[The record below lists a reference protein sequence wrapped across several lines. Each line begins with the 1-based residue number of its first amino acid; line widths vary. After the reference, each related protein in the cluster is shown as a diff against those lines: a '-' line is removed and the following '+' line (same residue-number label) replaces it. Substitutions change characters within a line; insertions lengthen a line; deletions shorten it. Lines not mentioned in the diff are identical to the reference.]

1 MKFLKTFDEKCKG
14 CMACVATCSTLFFK
28 EDDPEK
34 SRISVEKTGPGRFHL
49 TACNQCGICVSEC
62 PVKALSTNKAGV
74 ILLNAKLCIG
84 CLACV
89 AICPTGAM
97 KHYQGALSPFKCIA
111 CGACVEKCPENA
123 LMIVEEEK

>member
-1 MKFLKTFDEKCKG
+1 MKFLKTIDEKCKG
-14 CMACVATCSTLFFK
+14 CLICEATCSALFFK
-28 EDDPEK
+28 ENSTEK
-34 SRISVEKTGPGRFHL
+34 SRISVSKSENGTFHI

-62 PVKALSTNKAGV
+62 PVKALSVNKAGV
-74 ILLNAKLCIG
+74 IMLNAKLCIG

-111 CGACVEKCPENA
+111 CGTCVEKCPENA
-123 LMIVEEEK
+123 LMIVEEER